1 MDHRRHQQARECIAA
16 LDRAPLLKHSSGDS
30 LSSAKSGRKSKVLIA
45 APTSRKVHIVTPS
58 NSHPKIRRQYT
69 DLQLTAADY
78 LI

>member
-1 MDHRRHQQARECIAA
+1 VGTGGPHEKASKRHANAGGAQTR
-16 LDRAPLLKHSSGDS
+16 
-30 LSSAKSGRKSKVLIA
+30 LSNVGQVAAKSGRKSKVLIA
-45 APTSRKVHIVTPS
+45 APISRKVHIVTPS

>member
-1 MDHRRHQQARECIAA
+1 VRYRGTRLSASAKR
-16 LDRAPLLKHSSGDS
+16 DRPAEVVLRPSAERQF
-30 LSSAKSGRKSKVLIA
+30 AKSGRKSKVLIA
-45 APTSRKVHIVTPS
+45 APISRKVHIVTPS